1 MQMRDKYDLNALHF
15 NTILAQLHLCSF
27 SAIQQEIM
35 VTNGNNLGCGTE
47 TLSWRRCST
56 AQYGNVKIQLVLNYN
71 SLG

>member
-1 MQMRDKYDLNALHF
+1 
-15 NTILAQLHLCSF
+15 
-27 SAIQQEIM
+27 M